1 MMPIA
6 SDLAV
11 PMPAWNTER
20 VTVYMPHHRPVRAG
34 AFSREII
41 RRIADAGLAVSAV
54 ADTAGVPA
62 ALLDGR
68 DARRIPLGWVAA
80 IATATRSD
88 ARSLKRLWAEEHDP
102 ELASR
107 LMSHQVNGV
116 WFDVL
121 APTSR
126 CR

>member
-11 PMPAWNTER
+11 PMPAWNTEL
-20 VTVYMPHHRPVRAG
+20 VTVYMPHHRPVQAG
-34 AFSREII
+34 AFRREIV

-54 ADTAGVPA
+54 ADAAGVPA
-62 ALLDGR
+62 TLLDGR

-88 ARSLKRLWAEEHDP
+88 ARSLKRLWAEEYEP
-102 ELASR
+102 GLAAR
-107 LMSHQVNGV
+107 LVPQEANGI
-116 WFDVL
+116 WFEAVG
-121 APTSR
+121 P

>member
-1 MMPIA
+1 MMPKARVMA
-6 SDLAV
+6 SPV
-11 PMPAWNTER
+11 PVRNTKR
-20 VTVYMPHHRPVRAG
+20 MTACMSHRPAVKAG
-34 AFSREII
+34 AFRREII

-54 ADTAGVPA
+54 ADAAGVPA

-88 ARSLKRLWAEEHDP
+88 ARSLKRLWAEEHEP

-107 LMSHQVNGV
+107 LVSQQVNGI
-116 WFDVL
+116 WFDAL
-121 APTSR
+121 GPFR
-126 CR
+126 